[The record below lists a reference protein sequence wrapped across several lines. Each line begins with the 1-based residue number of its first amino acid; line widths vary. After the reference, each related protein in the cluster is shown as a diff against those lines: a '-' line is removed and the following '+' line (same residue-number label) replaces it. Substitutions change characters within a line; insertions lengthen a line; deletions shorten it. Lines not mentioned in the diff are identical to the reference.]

1 MSNEIEYKDLIAF
14 HPGSYVEEIVEE
26 LNITQAEF
34 AFRLGT
40 TGKTISKIIKGEE
53 RISKDIA
60 NKLAKLTGVSVQT
73 WLNLQANY
81 DAKVIEIENK
91 MDSDEHDVCD
101 LIDFSSLKKNSF
113 IENKRYQFTEKI
125 NELRKLLN
133 VSNLARLS
141 EFNSSVSYRRANNIK
156 EKSVV
161 NSNVMLELAMNVARN
176 KTSNKYS
183 KTKLQKILPDIRRM
197 NLEEPSV
204 FYPDLTKKLLDC
216 GIVLVALPN
225 ITGAGLNG
233 ATKRFKNGSVLL
245 MITDRNKDS
254 DIFWFS
260 LIHELGHIYYED
272 FYSNLEGDE
281 EYYENEERADE
292 FAANFFIKNDLY
304 ASFVE
309 DGVFT
314 EQSITDFAKQLGI
327 HRGIVVGRL
336 QRDNL
341 IEYYEFK
348 NLKVKY
354 RISIT

>member
-34 AFRLGT
+34 AVRLGT
-40 TGKTISKIIKGEE
+40 TSKTISKIINGEE

-81 DAKVIEIENK
+81 DAKLVEIENK
-91 MDSDEHDVCD
+91 MDNDEHEVCD
-101 LIDFSSLKKNSF
+101 LIDLSSLKNNSF
-113 IENKRYQFTEKI
+113 IAKKRYSSIEKI
-125 NELRKLLN
+125 QELRKLLN
-133 VSNLARLS
+133 ISNLARLS
-141 EFNSSVSYRRANNIK
+141 EFNSSVSYRRAKNIND
-156 EKSVV
+156 KSIV
-161 NSNVMLELAMNVARN
+161 NSNVMLELAMNEARN

-183 KTKLQKILPDIRRM
+183 RTKLEKILPDIKRM
-197 NLEEPSV
+197 NTEDPNI

-216 GIVLVALPN
+216 GIVLVALP
-225 ITGAGLNG
+225 IIKGAGLNG
-233 ATKRFKNGSVLL
+233 ATKKFKNGSVLL
-245 MITDRNKDS
+245 MITDRNKGS

-260 LIHELGHIYYED
+260 LVHELGHIYYED

-281 EYYENEERADE
+281 EYSRNEERADE
-292 FAANFFIKNDLY
+292 FAANFFIPSDKYDY
-304 ASFVE
+304 FVANR
-309 DGVFT
+309 VFT

-327 HRGIVVGRL
+327 HPGIVVGRL
-336 QRDNL
+336 QRENL
-341 IEYYEFK
+341 IEYYDFN
-348 NLKVKY
+348 NLKEKY